1 MKLNNILMASL
12 ILALLA
18 GCASKQEKVPDLAAD
33 MATAEAAMKQAVS
46 PYKGEFEVAVKL
58 MQDGKLDEAK
68 TRLLAIHKKAPNLTG
83 PMLNLALIAVQKKQR
98 EGAREW
104 LEKVLTLV
112 PGHPVALTYSG
123 LLAREDGMFSLAEQQ
138 YRLALKGHP
147 NYTPAI
153 RNLAILL
160 DMYRG
165 KPAEALP
172 LYERY
177 QSLQKTPDPQ
187 VNDWIFDLKQRLS
200 AEAQP

>member
-1 MKLNNILMASL
+1 MKLNHILMTGL
-12 ILALLA
+12 MLALLA
-18 GCASKQEKVPDLAAD
+18 GCASKPEKVPTLAAD
-33 MATAEAAMKQAVS
+33 MATADAAMQQAVN
-46 PYKGEFEVAVKL
+46 PHKGEFEAAVKL

-68 TRLLAIHKKAPNLTG
+68 ARLMAIHKKAPNLTG
-83 PMLNLALIAVQKKQR
+83 PMLNLALIAVQKKQKQ
-98 EGAREW
+98 GARDW
-104 LEKVLTLV
+104 LDKILALV

-187 VNDWIFDLKQRLS
+187 VNEWIVDLKQRLT
-200 AEAQP
+200 AEAKQ